1 MSFLFKNRKNKQF
14 NFKSVYYDPLKED
27 GIKQNRKTRFAK
39 EMYAKWDRIPF
50 SKLKEQGK
58 KNVLR
63 FLVLIVTAIITFIYV
78 YEEIETYF
86 RGIE

>member
-1 MSFLFKNRKNKQF
+1 M
-14 NFKSVYYDPLKED
+14 YD
-27 GIKQNRKTRFAK
+27 
-39 EMYAKWDRIPF
+39 KWDRIPF